1 MANRKEYEML
11 FQLNA
16 QLGSSYGS
24 TFSKAQ
30 QHIASMQK
38 EIQSLSKTQGD
49 IAAFQKQQQAIENT
63 QKKMAMLQQQ
73 YDNIQKEIKETEGYS
88 SSLENKLLSK
98 QQQIDK
104 TAASLEQYTQRLNE
118 MDEAL
123 KAAGVDTSN
132 LTGESAKLNAQIGAL
147 KDQQEQAAD
156 EANTFGAKSAAA
168 FGTVQQAIAAAGI
181 VTALKEIADAY
192 MECVDIAGDF
202 EEGMSNVEALSG
214 ATADEMALLAEKA
227 KELGA
232 TTKYTA
238 QESAD
243 AMGYMAMAGWNA
255 QEMLAGM
262 DGVINL
268 AAASGED
275 LAMVSD
281 IVTDNLTAFGLTAAD
296 TAHFADVLAAAAT
309 SSNTNV
315 SIMGETFKQ
324 SASIAG
330 ALGYSIEDVAVAVGL
345 MANSGVKGSIAG
357 TALKNTFNGL
367 LEGVTLTA
375 SAFGE
380 YDYTAIKADGTMKT
394 FSETIDELRDCFE
407 QMTEAERVNN
417 AMALAGQRGYN
428 GLLAILNATDEDY
441 ASLTDSINNCT
452 GAAKRMADI
461 KMDNLNGDLELMN
474 GAWEALQNTIGEQ
487 FIPEM
492 RTLYQLGED
501 IGDSLNEFVQE
512 HPALMKA
519 LAAFL
524 AIIML
529 VVTGLTGF
537 VAVTKILIPLMGL
550 LTASIP
556 GVNIIMGVAAGVA
569 AITAAVVGFVSAANE
584 GVPSVKELTD
594 AARGLGDA
602 LEDAD
607 KSYQTSATDIAAT
620 AAVADTYI
628 SRLEALETVTDRT
641 DEQQTEW
648 HNTLALLANA
658 IPELAEYIDLT
669 NDTIDG
675 GTAAL
680 RANTEAWKQNAEAQ
694 AYQEYLNSVMEQY
707 NGVMSEAAAN
717 SIKLTQAQ
725 VKLDKAEQTH
735 AELTKRV
742 SELMNEAKDKA
753 AAFYDEYGYGAD
765 ATNFLTEE
773 YYGLL
778 RTLNETDKEM
788 RTQQRTIKN
797 LNKAMEEDADALAE
811 AETAMNDA
819 REAVA
824 LLTGETEGSAAAAEA
839 AAAQQRAL
847 SSTVNDVMLQVN
859 DLADAYADVYAEAK
873 QSVEGQYKLWDDAEQ
888 VVATSAWSI
897 NHALESQVSYWQ
909 SYNDN
914 LSTLT
919 LRSSEIEGLSEM
931 ISSFADGSA
940 DSVNAVAGMATASD
954 DQLRKMVENWK
965 TLQEEQDKV
974 SGSIADLKT
983 DFTATMDELQAQ
995 LAADIDAMDLG
1006 DEAAESGKATIQ
1018 GFITGANGMLPQVQ
1032 SAYERIAQAAI
1043 DAIDAKLDIHSPS
1056 RVMMEKANMTWEGYI
1071 RETEAMRPK
1080 LEEAMMLTAGAGID
1094 AVSEE
1099 DMQIIALAPKLLSA
1113 ISAASRGADMD
1124 GAGFG
1129 TGSGGSSIS
1138 VTFEIQGNA
1147 TPETVSDL
1155 REFGEDFAARV
1166 LEVIEDADIDTS
1178 RRKYR

>member
-132 LTGESAKLNAQIGAL
+132 LTGESAKLDAQIGAL
-147 KDQQEQAAD
+147 KDQQERAAD
-156 EANTFGAKSAAA
+156 GANTFGAQSAAA
-168 FGTVQQAIAAAGI
+168 FGAIQEAIAAAGI
-181 VTALKEIADAY
+181 VAALKEITDAY
-192 MECVDIAGDF
+192 LECVEIAGDF

-214 ATADEMALLAEKA
+214 ATADEMALLSEKA

-232 TTKYTA
+232 ATKYTA

-380 YDYTAIKADGTMKT
+380 YDYTAIKADGTMKS
-394 FSETIDELRDCFE
+394 FSETIDELRVYFE

-492 RTLYQLGED
+492 RMLYQLGED

-512 HPALMKA
+512 HPAMMKA
-519 LAAFL
+519 LAAFV
-524 AIIML
+524 AIIA
-529 VVTGLTGF
+529 
-537 VAVTKILIPLMGL
+537 VATSGVLAFGAAAKLAAALKLGALFAAAGPLML
-550 LTASIP
+550 
-556 GVNIIMGVAAGVA
+556 GVAAFGA
-569 AITAAVVGFVSAANE
+569 LTAAVVGFVSAANE

-594 AARGLGDA
+594 AARELGDA

-607 KSYQTSATDIAAT
+607 KSYQASATDIAAT

-628 SRLEALETVTDRT
+628 SRLETLEAVTDRT

-788 RTQQRTIKN
+788 RTQQKTIKN

-824 LLTGETEGSAAAAEA
+824 LLTGETEESAAAAEVA
-839 AAAQQRAL
+839 AEQQRVL
-847 SSTVNDVMLQVN
+847 SASVNDVMSQVN

-873 QSVEGQYKLWDDAEQ
+873 QSVEGQYKLWDDAEK

-914 LSTLT
+914 LSALSA
-919 LRSSEIEGLSEM
+919 RASEIEGLGDM
-931 ISSFADGSA
+931 LASFADGSA
-940 DSVNAVAGMATASD
+940 ESVNAVAGMRSASD
-954 DQLRKMVENWK
+954 EQLRKMVENWQ
-965 TLQEEQDKV
+965 TLQEEQSKV
-974 SGSIADLKT
+974 ESQLADIKT
-983 DFTATMDELQAQ
+983 GFSVMMDELQAQ

-1080 LEEAMMLTAGAGID
+1080 LEEAMLLTAEAGID

-1155 REFGEDFAARV
+1155 HEYGEDFAARV

>member
-1 MANRKEYEML
+1 MANRKEFEMI

-16 QLGSSYGS
+16 ELGGSYGS

-132 LTGESAKLNAQIGAL
+132 LTGESAKLDAQIGAL

-168 FGTVQQAIAAAGI
+168 FGAVQQAIAAAGI
-181 VTALKEIADAY
+181 ATALKEIADAY

-262 DGVINL
+262 DGVISL

-330 ALGYSIEDVAVAVGL
+330 ALGYTIEDVAVAVGL

-417 AMALAGQRGYN
+417 AMALAGERGYN

-501 IGDSLNEFVQE
+501 IGDGLNEFVQE

-519 LAAFL
+519 LAAFV
-524 AIIML
+524 AI
-529 VVTGLTGF
+529 
-537 VAVTKILIPLMGL
+537 VAVATSGVLAFGAAVKLAAALKLGALFATAGPLML
-550 LTASIP
+550 
-556 GVNIIMGVAAGVA
+556 GVAAFGA
-569 AITAAVVGFVSAANE
+569 LTTAVVGFVSAANE
-584 GVPSVKELTD
+584 GIPSVKELTD
-594 AARGLGDA
+594 VARGLRDA

-607 KSYQTSATDIAAT
+607 KSYQASATDIAAT

-628 SRLEALETVTDRT
+628 SRLEDLEAVTDRT
-641 DEQQTEW
+641 EEQQTEW
-648 HNTLALLANA
+648 HDTLALLANA

-788 RTQQRTIKN
+788 RTQQKTIKN

-811 AETAMNDA
+811 AKTAMDDA

-824 LLTGETEGSAAAAEA
+824 LLTGEAEESAAAAEVA
-839 AAAQQRAL
+839 AEQQRVL
-847 SSTVNDVMLQVN
+847 SASVNDVMSQVN

-888 VVATSAWSI
+888 VVATSAGNI

-914 LSTLT
+914 LSALSA
-919 LRSSEIEGLSEM
+919 RASEIEGLGDM
-931 ISSFADGSA
+931 LASFADGSTE
-940 DSVNAVAGMATASD
+940 SVNAVAGMRSASD
-954 DQLRKMVENWK
+954 EDLRKMVENWQ
-965 TLQEEQDKV
+965 TLQKEQSKV
-974 SGSIADLKT
+974 EGQLADIKT
-983 DFTATMDELQAQ
+983 GFSAMMDELQAQ
-995 LAADIDAMDLG
+995 LEADIDAMDLG
-1006 DEAAESGKATIQ
+1006 EEAGESGKATIE
-1018 GFITGANGMLPQVQ
+1018 GFIAGANGMLPQVQ
-1032 SAYERIAQAAI
+1032 SAYERIAQAAM
-1043 DAIDAKLDIHSPS
+1043 DAIDTKLDINSPS

-1155 REFGEDFAARV
+1155 REYGEDFAARV

>member
-132 LTGESAKLNAQIGAL
+132 LTGESAKLDAQIGAL

-156 EANTFGAKSAAA
+156 EASTFGAKSAAA
-168 FGTVQQAIAAAGI
+168 FGAVQQTIAAAGI

-227 KELGA
+227 EELGA
-232 TTKYTA
+232 ATKYTA
-238 QESAD
+238 QEAAD
-243 AMGYMAMAGWNA
+243 AMGYMAMAGWDA

-330 ALGYSIEDVAVAVGL
+330 ALGYTIEDVAVAVGL

-367 LEGVTLTA
+367 LEGLTLTA

-380 YDYTAIKADGTMKT
+380 YDYTAIKADGTMKS

-519 LAAFL
+519 LAAFV
-524 AIIML
+524 AI
-529 VVTGLTGF
+529 
-537 VAVTKILIPLMGL
+537 VAVATSGVLAFGAAVKLAAALKLGALFAAAGPLML
-550 LTASIP
+550 
-556 GVNIIMGVAAGVA
+556 GVAAFGA
-569 AITAAVVGFVSAANE
+569 LTAAVVGFVSAANE

-824 LLTGETEGSAAAAEA
+824 LLTGETEASAAAAEVTA
-839 AAAQQRAL
+839 EQQRVL
-847 SSTVNDVMLQVN
+847 SASVNDVMSQVN

-888 VVATSAWSI
+888 VVATSAGSI

-1155 REFGEDFAARV
+1155 RKYGEDFAARV

>member
-132 LTGESAKLNAQIGAL
+132 LTGESAKLDAQIGAL
-147 KDQQEQAAD
+147 KDQQERAAD
-156 EANTFGAKSAAA
+156 GANTFGAQSAAA
-168 FGTVQQAIAAAGI
+168 FGAVQQAIAAAGI
-181 VTALKEIADAY
+181 VTALKEITDAY
-192 MECVDIAGDF
+192 MECVEIAGDF

-214 ATADEMALLAEKA
+214 ATADEMALLSEKA
-227 KELGA
+227 KEMGA

-519 LAAFL
+519 LAAFV
-524 AIIML
+524 AIIA
-529 VVTGLTGF
+529 
-537 VAVTKILIPLMGL
+537 VATSGVLAFGAAVKLAAALKLGALFAAAGPLML
-550 LTASIP
+550 
-556 GVNIIMGVAAGVA
+556 GVAAFGA
-569 AITAAVVGFVSAANE
+569 LTAAVVGFVSAANE

-797 LNKAMEEDADALAE
+797 LNKAVEEDADALAE

-847 SSTVNDVMLQVN
+847 SSSVNDVMSQVN
-859 DLADAYADVYAEAK
+859 DLADAYADVYAAAK

-1032 SAYERIAQAAI
+1032 SAYESIAQAAI

-1155 REFGEDFAARV
+1155 REYGEDFAARV

>member
-16 QLGSSYGS
+16 QLGSSYGN

-118 MDEAL
+118 IDEAL

-132 LTGESAKLNAQIGAL
+132 LTGESAKLDAQIGAL

-156 EANTFGAKSAAA
+156 GANTFGAQSAAA
-168 FGTVQQAIAAAGI
+168 FGAVQEAIAAAGI
-181 VTALKEIADAY
+181 VAALKEITDAY
-192 MECVDIAGDF
+192 LECVEIAGDF

-214 ATADEMALLAEKA
+214 ATADEMALLSEKA

-232 TTKYTA
+232 ATKYTA

-380 YDYTAIKADGTMKT
+380 YDYTAIKADGTMKS
-394 FSETIDELRDCFE
+394 FSETIDELRVYFE

-492 RTLYQLGED
+492 RMLYQLGED

-512 HPALMKA
+512 HPAMMKA
-519 LAAFL
+519 LAAFV
-524 AIIML
+524 AIIA
-529 VVTGLTGF
+529 
-537 VAVTKILIPLMGL
+537 VATSGVLAFGAAVKLAAALKLGALFAAAGPLML
-550 LTASIP
+550 
-556 GVNIIMGVAAGVA
+556 GVAAFGA
-569 AITAAVVGFVSAANE
+569 LTAAVVGFVSAANE

-607 KSYQTSATDIAAT
+607 KSYQASATDIAAT

-628 SRLEALETVTDRT
+628 SRLEDLEAVTDRT
-641 DEQQTEW
+641 EEQQAEW

-788 RTQQRTIKN
+788 RTQQKTIKN

-811 AETAMNDA
+811 AKTAMDDA

-824 LLTGETEGSAAAAEA
+824 LLTGETEESAAAAEVA
-839 AAAQQRAL
+839 AEQQRVL
-847 SSTVNDVMLQVN
+847 SASVNDVMLQVN

-873 QSVEGQYKLWDDAEQ
+873 QSVEGQYKLWDDAEK

-914 LSTLT
+914 LSALSA
-919 LRSSEIEGLSEM
+919 RASEIEGLGDM
-931 ISSFADGSA
+931 LASFADGSA
-940 DSVNAVAGMATASD
+940 ESVNAVAGMRSASD
-954 DQLRKMVENWK
+954 EQLRKMVENWQ
-965 TLQEEQDKV
+965 TLQEEQSKV
-974 SGSIADLKT
+974 EGQLADIKT
-983 DFTATMDELQAQ
+983 GFSVMMDELQAQ
-995 LAADIDAMDLG
+995 LEADIDAMDLG
-1006 DEAAESGKATIQ
+1006 EEAGESGKATIQ

-1032 SAYERIAQAAI
+1032 SAYERIAQAAM
-1043 DAIDAKLDIHSPS
+1043 DAIDTKLDMHSPS
-1056 RVMMEKANMTWEGYI
+1056 RVMMEKASMTWEGYI

-1080 LEEAMMLTAGAGID
+1080 LEEAMMLTAEAGID

-1129 TGSGGSSIS
+1129 TGSGGGGIS

-1155 REFGEDFAARV
+1155 REYGEDFAARV

>member
-88 SSLENKLLSK
+88 ASLENKLLSK

-132 LTGESAKLNAQIGAL
+132 LTGESAKLDAQIGAL

-330 ALGYSIEDVAVAVGL
+330 ALGYTIEDVAVAVGL

-380 YDYTAIKADGTMKT
+380 YDYTAIKADGTMKS

-519 LAAFL
+519 LAAFV
-524 AIIML
+524 AI
-529 VVTGLTGF
+529 
-537 VAVTKILIPLMGL
+537 VAVATSGVLAFGAAVKLAAALKLGALFAAAGPLML
-550 LTASIP
+550 
-556 GVNIIMGVAAGVA
+556 GVAAFGA
-569 AITAAVVGFVSAANE
+569 LTAAVVGFVSAANE

-797 LNKAMEEDADALAE
+797 LNKAMISIEKVENKYDKKELRDLIE
-811 AETAMNDA
+811 AHV
-819 REAVA
+819 EA
-824 LLTGETEGSAAAAEA
+824 TGSKLGAK
-839 AAAQQRAL
+839 
-847 SSTVNDVMLQVN
+847 V
-859 DLADAYADVYAEAK
+859 LADFDYYLPHFKKLIPNE
-873 QSVEGQYKLWDDAEQ
+873 YKKMITL
-888 VVATSAWSI
+888 SA
-897 NHALESQVSYWQ
+897 
-909 SYNDN
+909 
-914 LSTLT
+914 
-919 LRSSEIEGLSEM
+919 
-931 ISSFADGSA
+931 
-940 DSVNAVAGMATASD
+940 
-954 DQLRKMVENWK
+954 
-965 TLQEEQDKV
+965 
-974 SGSIADLKT
+974 
-983 DFTATMDELQAQ
+983 
-995 LAADIDAMDLG
+995 
-1006 DEAAESGKATIQ
+1006 
-1018 GFITGANGMLPQVQ
+1018 
-1032 SAYERIAQAAI
+1032 
-1043 DAIDAKLDIHSPS
+1043 
-1056 RVMMEKANMTWEGYI
+1056 
-1071 RETEAMRPK
+1071 K
-1080 LEEAMMLTAGAGID
+1080 LEEKGLNSQQAQMEAFYESIGA
-1094 AVSEE
+1094 
-1099 DMQIIALAPKLLSA
+1099 KH
-1113 ISAASRGADMD
+1113 
-1124 GAGFG
+1124 
-1129 TGSGGSSIS
+1129 
-1138 VTFEIQGNA
+1138 
-1147 TPETVSDL
+1147 
-1155 REFGEDFAARV
+1155 
-1166 LEVIEDADIDTS
+1166 
-1178 RRKYR
+1178 

>member
-88 SSLENKLLSK
+88 ASLENKLLSK

-132 LTGESAKLNAQIGAL
+132 LTGESAKLDAQIGAL
-147 KDQQEQAAD
+147 KDQQERAAD
-156 EANTFGAKSAAA
+156 GANTFGAQSAAA
-168 FGTVQQAIAAAGI
+168 FGAVQQAIAAAGI
-181 VTALKEIADAY
+181 VTALKEITDAY
-192 MECVDIAGDF
+192 MECVEIAGDF

-232 TTKYTA
+232 ATKYTA

-519 LAAFL
+519 LAAFV
-524 AIIML
+524 AIIA
-529 VVTGLTGF
+529 
-537 VAVTKILIPLMGL
+537 VATSGVLAFGAAVKLAAALKLGALFAAAGPLML
-550 LTASIP
+550 
-556 GVNIIMGVAAGVA
+556 GVAAFGA
-569 AITAAVVGFVSAANE
+569 LTAAVVGFVSAANE

-797 LNKAMEEDADALAE
+797 LNKAVEEDADALAE

-847 SSTVNDVMLQVN
+847 SSSVNDVMSQVN
-859 DLADAYADVYAEAK
+859 DLADAYADVYAAAK

-1032 SAYERIAQAAI
+1032 SAYESIAQAAI

-1155 REFGEDFAARV
+1155 REYGEDFAARV

>member
-132 LTGESAKLNAQIGAL
+132 LTGESAKLDAQIGAL

-156 EANTFGAKSAAA
+156 GANTFGAQSAAA
-168 FGTVQQAIAAAGI
+168 FGAVQQAIAAAGI
-181 VTALKEIADAY
+181 VTALKEITDAY
-192 MECVDIAGDF
+192 MECVEIAGDF

-214 ATADEMALLAEKA
+214 ATADEMALLSEKA

-232 TTKYTA
+232 ATKYTA

-380 YDYTAIKADGTMKT
+380 YDYTAIKADGTMKS
-394 FSETIDELRDCFE
+394 FSETIDELRVYFE

-492 RTLYQLGED
+492 RMLYQLGED

-512 HPALMKA
+512 HPAMMKA
-519 LAAFL
+519 LAAFV
-524 AIIML
+524 AIIA
-529 VVTGLTGF
+529 
-537 VAVTKILIPLMGL
+537 VATSGVLAFGAAVKLAAALKLGALFAAAGPLML
-550 LTASIP
+550 
-556 GVNIIMGVAAGVA
+556 GVAAFGA
-569 AITAAVVGFVSAANE
+569 LTAAVVGFVSAANE

-594 AARGLGDA
+594 AARELGDA

-607 KSYQTSATDIAAT
+607 KSYQASATDIAAT

-628 SRLEALETVTDRT
+628 SRLETLEAVTDRT

-788 RTQQRTIKN
+788 RTQQKTIKN

-824 LLTGETEGSAAAAEA
+824 LLTGETEESAAAAEVA
-839 AAAQQRAL
+839 AEQQRVL
-847 SSTVNDVMLQVN
+847 SASVNDVMSQVN

-873 QSVEGQYKLWDDAEQ
+873 QSVEGQYKLWDDAEK

-914 LSTLT
+914 LSALSA
-919 LRSSEIEGLSEM
+919 RASEIEGLGDM
-931 ISSFADGSA
+931 LASFADGSA
-940 DSVNAVAGMATASD
+940 ESVNAVAGMRSASD
-954 DQLRKMVENWK
+954 EQLRKMVENWQ
-965 TLQEEQDKV
+965 TLQEEQSKV
-974 SGSIADLKT
+974 ESQLADIKT
-983 DFTATMDELQAQ
+983 GFSVMMDELQAQ

-1018 GFITGANGMLPQVQ
+1018 GFIIGANGMLPQVQ
-1032 SAYERIAQAAI
+1032 SAYESIAQAAI

-1094 AVSEE
+1094 AISEE
-1099 DMQIIALAPKLLSA
+1099 DMQFIALAPQLLSA

-1129 TGSGGSSIS
+1129 TGRGGSSIS

-1155 REFGEDFAARV
+1155 REYGEDFAARV

>member
-132 LTGESAKLNAQIGAL
+132 LTGESAKLDAQIGAL
-147 KDQQEQAAD
+147 KDQQERAAD
-156 EANTFGAKSAAA
+156 GANTFGAQSAAA
-168 FGTVQQAIAAAGI
+168 FGAVQQAIAAAGI
-181 VTALKEIADAY
+181 VTALKEITDAY
-192 MECVDIAGDF
+192 MECVEIAGDF

-232 TTKYTA
+232 ATKYTA

-380 YDYTAIKADGTMKT
+380 YDYTAIKADGTMKS
-394 FSETIDELRDCFE
+394 FSETIDELRVCFE

-519 LAAFL
+519 LA
-524 AIIML
+524 
-529 VVTGLTGF
+529 TF
-537 VAVTKILIPLMGL
+537 VAIVAVATSGVLAFGAAVKLAAALKLGTLFAAAGPLML
-550 LTASIP
+550 
-556 GVNIIMGVAAGVA
+556 GVAAFGA
-569 AITAAVVGFVSAANE
+569 LTAAVVGFVSAANE

-778 RTLNETDKEM
+778 RTLNATDKEM

-824 LLTGETEGSAAAAEA
+824 LLTGETEGSAAAAEVA
-839 AAAQQRAL
+839 AEQQRVL
-847 SSTVNDVMLQVN
+847 SASVNDVMSQVN

-888 VVATSAWSI
+888 VVATSAGSI

-1032 SAYERIAQAAI
+1032 SAYESIAQAAI

-1080 LEEAMMLTAGAGID
+1080 LEEAMMRTAGAGID

-1129 TGSGGSSIS
+1129 TGGSGSSIS

-1155 REFGEDFAARV
+1155 REYGEDFAARV

>member
-132 LTGESAKLNAQIGAL
+132 LTGESAKLDAQIGAL

-156 EANTFGAKSAAA
+156 GANTFGAQSAAA
-168 FGTVQQAIAAAGI
+168 FGAVQQAIAAAGI
-181 VTALKEIADAY
+181 VTALKEITDAY
-192 MECVDIAGDF
+192 MECVEIAGDF

-214 ATADEMALLAEKA
+214 ATADEMALLSEKA

-232 TTKYTA
+232 ATKYTA

-380 YDYTAIKADGTMKT
+380 YDYTAIKADGTMKS
-394 FSETIDELRDCFE
+394 FSETIDELRVYFE

-492 RTLYQLGED
+492 RMLYQLGED

-512 HPALMKA
+512 HPAMMKA
-519 LAAFL
+519 LAAFV
-524 AIIML
+524 AIIA
-529 VVTGLTGF
+529 
-537 VAVTKILIPLMGL
+537 VATSGVLAFGAAAKLAAALKLGALFAAAGPLML
-550 LTASIP
+550 
-556 GVNIIMGVAAGVA
+556 GVAAFGA
-569 AITAAVVGFVSAANE
+569 LTAAVVGFVSAANE

-594 AARGLGDA
+594 AARELGDA

-607 KSYQTSATDIAAT
+607 KSYQASATDIAAT

-628 SRLEALETVTDRT
+628 SRLETLEAVTDRT

-788 RTQQRTIKN
+788 RTQQKTIKN

-824 LLTGETEGSAAAAEA
+824 LLTGETEESAAAAEVA
-839 AAAQQRAL
+839 AEQQRVL
-847 SSTVNDVMLQVN
+847 SASVNDVMSQVN

-873 QSVEGQYKLWDDAEQ
+873 QSVEGQYKLWDDAEK

-914 LSTLT
+914 LSALSA
-919 LRSSEIEGLSEM
+919 RASEIEGLGDM
-931 ISSFADGSA
+931 LASFADGSA
-940 DSVNAVAGMATASD
+940 ESVNAVAGMRSASD
-954 DQLRKMVENWK
+954 EQLRKMVENWQ
-965 TLQEEQDKV
+965 TLQEEQSKV
-974 SGSIADLKT
+974 ESQLADIKT
-983 DFTATMDELQAQ
+983 GFSVMMDELQAQ

-1006 DEAAESGKATIQ
+1006 EEAGESGKATIQ
-1018 GFITGANGMLPQVQ
+1018 GFIAGANGMLPQVQ

-1080 LEEAMMLTAGAGID
+1080 LEEAMLLTAEAGID

-1129 TGSGGSSIS
+1129 AGSGGDSIS

-1155 REFGEDFAARV
+1155 REYGEDFAARV

>member
-49 IAAFQKQQQAIENT
+49 IAAFQKQQQAIENA

-132 LTGESAKLNAQIGAL
+132 LTGESAKLDAQIGAL
-147 KDQQEQAAD
+147 KDQQEQAAN

-168 FGTVQQAIAAAGI
+168 FGAVQQAIAAAGI
-181 VTALKEIADAY
+181 VTALKEITDAY
-192 MECVDIAGDF
+192 MECVEIAGDF

-262 DGVINL
+262 DGVISL

-330 ALGYSIEDVAVAVGL
+330 ALGYTIEDVAVAVGL

-380 YDYTAIKADGTMKT
+380 YDYTAIKADGTMKS

-492 RTLYQLGED
+492 RTLYHLGED

-519 LAAFL
+519 LAAFV
-524 AIIML
+524 AIIA
-529 VVTGLTGF
+529 
-537 VAVTKILIPLMGL
+537 VATSGVLAFGAAVKLAAALKLGALFAAAGPLML
-550 LTASIP
+550 
-556 GVNIIMGVAAGVA
+556 GVAAFGA
-569 AITAAVVGFVSAANE
+569 LTAAVVGFVSAANE

-594 AARGLGDA
+594 AARGLGEA

-607 KSYQTSATDIAAT
+607 KSYQASATDIAAT

-753 AAFYDEYGYGAD
+753 AAFYDEYGYGTD

-778 RTLNETDKEM
+778 RTLNATDKEM

-824 LLTGETEGSAAAAEA
+824 LLTGETEGSAAAAEVA
-839 AAAQQRAL
+839 AEQQRVL
-847 SSTVNDVMLQVN
+847 SASVNDVMSQVN

-1043 DAIDAKLDIHSPS
+1043 DAIDAKLGIHSPS

-1155 REFGEDFAARV
+1155 REYGEDFAARV

>member
-1 MANRKEYEML
+1 MANRKEFEMI

-16 QLGSSYGS
+16 ELGGSYGS

-30 QHIASMQK
+30 QHIAAMEK

-73 YDNIQKEIKETEGYS
+73 YGNIQKEIKETEGYS

-98 QQQIDK
+98 QQQIDN
-104 TAASLEQYTQRLNE
+104 TATSLDEYKQRLNE

-123 KAAGVDTSN
+123 RAAGVDTSN
-132 LTGESAKLNAQIGAL
+132 LTGESAKLDEQIGAL
-147 KDQQEQAAD
+147 KDQQVQAAD

-168 FGTVQQAIAAAGI
+168 FGAVQQAIAAAGI
-181 VTALKEIADAY
+181 VTALKEITDAY
-192 MECVDIAGDF
+192 LECVEIAGDF

-214 ATADEMALLAEKA
+214 ATADEMALLSEKA

-232 TTKYTA
+232 ATKYTA

-380 YDYTAIKADGTMKT
+380 YDYTAIKADGTMKS

-452 GAAKRMADI
+452 GAAKRMVDI

-519 LAAFL
+519 LAAFV
-524 AIIML
+524 AIIA
-529 VVTGLTGF
+529 
-537 VAVTKILIPLMGL
+537 VATSGVLAFGAAVKLAAALKLGALFAAAGPLML
-550 LTASIP
+550 
-556 GVNIIMGVAAGVA
+556 GVAAFGA
-569 AITAAVVGFVSAANE
+569 LTAAVVGFVSAANE

-607 KSYQTSATDIAAT
+607 KSYQTPATDIAAT

-824 LLTGETEGSAAAAEA
+824 LLTGETEGSAAAAEVA
-839 AAAQQRAL
+839 AEQQRVL
-847 SSTVNDVMLQVN
+847 SASVNDVMSQVN

-888 VVATSAWSI
+888 VVATSAGSI

-1032 SAYERIAQAAI
+1032 SAYERIAQAAM
-1043 DAIDAKLDIHSPS
+1043 DAIDTKLDINSPS

-1155 REFGEDFAARV
+1155 REYGEDFAARV

>member
-132 LTGESAKLNAQIGAL
+132 LTGESAKLDAQIGAL
-147 KDQQEQAAD
+147 KDQQERAAD
-156 EANTFGAKSAAA
+156 GANTFGAQSAAA
-168 FGTVQQAIAAAGI
+168 FGAVQQAIAAAGI
-181 VTALKEIADAY
+181 VTALKEITDAY
-192 MECVDIAGDF
+192 MECVEIAGDF

-214 ATADEMALLAEKA
+214 ATADEMALLSEKA
-227 KELGA
+227 KEMGA

-519 LAAFL
+519 LAAFV
-524 AIIML
+524 AIIA
-529 VVTGLTGF
+529 
-537 VAVTKILIPLMGL
+537 VATSGVLAFGAAVKLAAALKLGALFAAAGPLML
-550 LTASIP
+550 
-556 GVNIIMGVAAGVA
+556 GVAAFGA
-569 AITAAVVGFVSAANE
+569 LTAAVVGFVSAANE

-847 SSTVNDVMLQVN
+847 SSTVNDVMSQVN
-859 DLADAYADVYAEAK
+859 DLADAYADVYAAAK

-1032 SAYERIAQAAI
+1032 SAYESIAQAAI

-1155 REFGEDFAARV
+1155 REYGEDFAARV

>member
-132 LTGESAKLNAQIGAL
+132 LTGESAKLDAQIGAL

-156 EANTFGAKSAAA
+156 GANTFGAQSAAA
-168 FGTVQQAIAAAGI
+168 FGAVQQAIAAAGI
-181 VTALKEIADAY
+181 VTALKEITDAY
-192 MECVDIAGDF
+192 MECVEIAGDF

-214 ATADEMALLAEKA
+214 ATADEMALLSEKA

-232 TTKYTA
+232 ATKYTA

-380 YDYTAIKADGTMKT
+380 YDYTAIKADGTMKS

-492 RTLYQLGED
+492 RMLYQLGED

-512 HPALMKA
+512 HPAMMKA
-519 LAAFL
+519 LAAFV
-524 AIIML
+524 AIIA
-529 VVTGLTGF
+529 
-537 VAVTKILIPLMGL
+537 VATSGVLAFGAAVKLAAALKLGALFAAAGPLMLGV
-550 LTASIP
+550 TAF
-556 GVNIIMGVAAGVA
+556 GAL
-569 AITAAVVGFVSAANE
+569 TAAVVGFVSAANE

-594 AARGLGDA
+594 AARELGDA

-607 KSYQTSATDIAAT
+607 KSYQASATDIAAT

-628 SRLEALETVTDRT
+628 SRLETLEAVTDRT

-824 LLTGETEGSAAAAEA
+824 LLTGETEGSAAAAEVA
-839 AAAQQRAL
+839 AEQQRVL
-847 SSTVNDVMLQVN
+847 SASVNDVMSQVN
-859 DLADAYADVYAEAK
+859 DLADTYADVYAEAK
-873 QSVEGQYKLWDDAEQ
+873 QSVEGQYKLWDDAEK

-914 LSTLT
+914 LSVLSA
-919 LRSSEIEGLSEM
+919 RASEIEGLGDM
-931 ISSFADGSA
+931 LASFADGSA
-940 DSVNAVAGMATASD
+940 ESVNAVAGMRSASD
-954 DQLRKMVENWK
+954 EDLRKMVENWQ
-965 TLQEEQDKV
+965 TLQEEQSKIE
-974 SGSIADLKT
+974 GQLADIKT
-983 DFTATMDELQAQ
+983 GFSAMMDELQAQ
-995 LAADIDAMDLG
+995 LEADIDAMDLG
-1006 DEAAESGKATIQ
+1006 EEAGESGKATIQ
-1018 GFITGANGMLPQVQ
+1018 GFIAGANGMLPQVQ

-1080 LEEAMMLTAGAGID
+1080 LEEAMLLTAEAGID

-1129 TGSGGSSIS
+1129 AGSGGNSIS

-1155 REFGEDFAARV
+1155 REYGEDFAARV

>member
-1 MANRKEYEML
+1 MANRKECEMI
-11 FQLNA
+11 FRLNA
-16 QLGSSYGS
+16 ELGGSYGS

-132 LTGESAKLNAQIGAL
+132 LTGESAKLDAQIGAL

-168 FGTVQQAIAAAGI
+168 FGAVQQAIAAAGI

-192 MECVDIAGDF
+192 MECVEIAGDF

-262 DGVINL
+262 DGVISL

-330 ALGYSIEDVAVAVGL
+330 ALGYTIEDVAVAVGL

-380 YDYTAIKADGTMKT
+380 YDYTAIKADGTMKS

-417 AMALAGQRGYN
+417 ATALAGERGYN

-501 IGDSLNEFVQE
+501 IGDGLNEFVQE

-519 LAAFL
+519 LAAFV
-524 AIIML
+524 AI
-529 VVTGLTGF
+529 
-537 VAVTKILIPLMGL
+537 VAVATSGVLAFGAAVKLAAALKLGALFATAGPLML
-550 LTASIP
+550 
-556 GVNIIMGVAAGVA
+556 GVAAFGA
-569 AITAAVVGFVSAANE
+569 LTTAVFGFVSAANE

-778 RTLNETDKEM
+778 RTLNATDKEM

-811 AETAMNDA
+811 AKTAMDDA

-824 LLTGETEGSAAAAEA
+824 LLTGETEESAAAAEVA
-839 AAAQQRAL
+839 AEQQRVL
-847 SSTVNDVMLQVN
+847 SASVNDVMSQVN

-888 VVATSAWSI
+888 VVATSAGNI

-914 LSTLT
+914 LSALSA
-919 LRSSEIEGLSEM
+919 RASEIEGLGDM
-931 ISSFADGSA
+931 LASFADGSTE
-940 DSVNAVAGMATASD
+940 SVNAVAGMRSASD
-954 DQLRKMVENWK
+954 EDLRKMVENWQ
-965 TLQEEQDKV
+965 TLQKEQSKV
-974 SGSIADLKT
+974 EGQLADIKT
-983 DFTATMDELQAQ
+983 GFSAMMDELQAQ
-995 LAADIDAMDLG
+995 LEADIDAMDLG
-1006 DEAAESGKATIQ
+1006 EEAGESGKATIE
-1018 GFITGANGMLPQVQ
+1018 GFIAGANGMLPQVQ
-1032 SAYERIAQAAI
+1032 SAYERIAQAAM
-1043 DAIDAKLDIHSPS
+1043 DAIDTKLDINSPS

-1155 REFGEDFAARV
+1155 REYGEDFAARV

>member
-132 LTGESAKLNAQIGAL
+132 LTGESAKLDAQIGAL
-147 KDQQEQAAD
+147 KDQQERAAD
-156 EANTFGAKSAAA
+156 GANTFGAQSAAA
-168 FGTVQQAIAAAGI
+168 FGAVQQAIAAAGI
-181 VTALKEIADAY
+181 VTALKEITDAY
-192 MECVDIAGDF
+192 MECVEIAGDF

-232 TTKYTA
+232 ATKYTA

-380 YDYTAIKADGTMKT
+380 YDYTAIKADGTMKS
-394 FSETIDELRDCFE
+394 FSETIDELRVCFE

-512 HPALMKA
+512 HPAMMKA
-519 LAAFL
+519 LAAFV
-524 AIIML
+524 AIIA
-529 VVTGLTGF
+529 
-537 VAVTKILIPLMGL
+537 VATSGVLAFGAAVKLAAALKLGALFAAAGPLML
-550 LTASIP
+550 
-556 GVNIIMGVAAGVA
+556 GVAAFGA
-569 AITAAVVGFVSAANE
+569 LTAAVVGFVSAANE

-594 AARGLGDA
+594 AARELGDA

-607 KSYQTSATDIAAT
+607 KSYQASATDIAAT

-628 SRLEALETVTDRT
+628 SRLETLEAVTDRT

-725 VKLDKAEQTH
+725 VKLDKAEQAH

-824 LLTGETEGSAAAAEA
+824 LLTGETEGSAAAAEVA
-839 AAAQQRAL
+839 AEQQRVL
-847 SSTVNDVMLQVN
+847 SASVNDVMSQVN

-888 VVATSAWSI
+888 VVATSAGSI

-965 TLQEEQDKV
+965 TLQDEQDKV

-1032 SAYERIAQAAI
+1032 SAYESIAQAAI

-1155 REFGEDFAARV
+1155 REYGEDFAARV

>member
-1 MANRKEYEML
+1 MANRKEFEMI

-16 QLGSSYGS
+16 ELGGSYGS

-73 YDNIQKEIKETEGYS
+73 YDNIQKEIQETEGYS

-104 TAASLEQYTQRLNE
+104 TAASLEQYTRRLNE
-118 MDEAL
+118 MDETL

-132 LTGESAKLNAQIGAL
+132 LTGESAKLDAQIGAL

-168 FGTVQQAIAAAGI
+168 FGAVQQAIAAAGI

-330 ALGYSIEDVAVAVGL
+330 ALGYTIEDVAVAVGL

-417 AMALAGQRGYN
+417 AMALAGERGYN

-501 IGDSLNEFVQE
+501 IGDGLNEFVQE

-519 LAAFL
+519 LAAFV
-524 AIIML
+524 AI
-529 VVTGLTGF
+529 
-537 VAVTKILIPLMGL
+537 VAVATSGVLAFGAAVKLAAALKLGALFAAAGPLML
-550 LTASIP
+550 
-556 GVNIIMGVAAGVA
+556 GVAAFGA
-569 AITAAVVGFVSAANE
+569 LTAAVVGFVSAANE

-628 SRLEALETVTDRT
+628 SRLEDLEAVTDRT
-641 DEQQTEW
+641 EEQQTEW
-648 HNTLALLANA
+648 HDTLALLANA

-669 NDTIDG
+669 NNTIDG

-811 AETAMNDA
+811 AKTAMDDA

-824 LLTGETEGSAAAAEA
+824 LLTGETEESAAAAEVA
-839 AAAQQRAL
+839 AEQQRVL
-847 SSTVNDVMLQVN
+847 SASVNDVMSQVN

-888 VVATSAWSI
+888 VVATSAGSI

-914 LSTLT
+914 LSALSA
-919 LRSSEIEGLSEM
+919 RASEIEGLGDM
-931 ISSFADGSA
+931 LASFADGSA
-940 DSVNAVAGMATASD
+940 ESVNAVAGMRSASD
-954 DQLRKMVENWK
+954 EDLRKMVENWQ
-965 TLQEEQDKV
+965 TLQEEQSKV
-974 SGSIADLKT
+974 EGQLADIKT
-983 DFTATMDELQAQ
+983 GFSAMMDELQAQ
-995 LAADIDAMDLG
+995 LEADIDAMDLG
-1006 DEAAESGKATIQ
+1006 EEAGESGKATIE
-1018 GFITGANGMLPQVQ
+1018 GFIAGANGMLPQVQ
-1032 SAYERIAQAAI
+1032 SAYERIAQAAM
-1043 DAIDAKLDIHSPS
+1043 DAIDTKLDINSPS

-1155 REFGEDFAARV
+1155 REYGEDFAARV

>member
-104 TAASLEQYTQRLNE
+104 AAASLEQYTQRLND

-132 LTGESAKLNAQIGAL
+132 LTGESAKLDAQIGAL

-168 FGTVQQAIAAAGI
+168 FGAVQQAIAAAGI

-202 EEGMSNVEALSG
+202 EAGMSNVEALSG

-330 ALGYSIEDVAVAVGL
+330 ALGYTIEDVAVAVGL

-380 YDYTAIKADGTMKT
+380 YDYTAIKADGTMKS

-501 IGDSLNEFVQE
+501 IGDGLNEFVQE

-519 LAAFL
+519 LAAFV
-524 AIIML
+524 AI
-529 VVTGLTGF
+529 
-537 VAVTKILIPLMGL
+537 VAVATSGVLAFGAAVKLAAALKLGALFAAAGPLML
-550 LTASIP
+550 
-556 GVNIIMGVAAGVA
+556 GVAAFGA
-569 AITAAVVGFVSAANE
+569 LTAAVVGFVSAANE

-628 SRLEALETVTDRT
+628 SRLEDLEAVTDRT

-778 RTLNETDKEM
+778 RTLNATDKEM

-824 LLTGETEGSAAAAEA
+824 LLTDETEGGAAAAEVA
-839 AAAQQRAL
+839 AEQQRVL
-847 SSTVNDVMLQVN
+847 SASVNDVMSQVN

-888 VVATSAWSI
+888 VVATSAGSI

-914 LSTLT
+914 LSALSA
-919 LRSSEIEGLSEM
+919 RASEIEGLGDM
-931 ISSFADGSA
+931 LASFADGSA
-940 DSVNAVAGMATASD
+940 ESVNAVAGMRSD
-954 DQLRKMVENWK
+954 SDEDLRKMVENWQ
-965 TLQEEQDKV
+965 TLQEEQSKV
-974 SGSIADLKT
+974 EGQLADIKT
-983 DFTATMDELQAQ
+983 GFSAMMDELQAQ
-995 LAADIDAMDLG
+995 LEADIDAMDLG
-1006 DEAAESGKATIQ
+1006 EEAGESGKATIE
-1018 GFITGANGMLPQVQ
+1018 GFIAGANGMLPQVQ
-1032 SAYERIAQAAI
+1032 SAYERIAQAAM

-1155 REFGEDFAARV
+1155 REYGEDFAARV

>member
-1 MANRKEYEML
+1 MANRKEFEMI

-16 QLGSSYGS
+16 ELGGSYGS

-132 LTGESAKLNAQIGAL
+132 LTDESAKLDAQIGAL

-168 FGTVQQAIAAAGI
+168 FGAVQQAIAAAGI
-181 VTALKEIADAY
+181 VTALKEITDAY
-192 MECVDIAGDF
+192 MECVEIAGDF

-324 SASIAG
+324 STSIAG
-330 ALGYSIEDVAVAVGL
+330 ALGYTIEDVAVAVGL

-380 YDYTAIKADGTMKT
+380 YDYTAIKADGTMKS

-519 LAAFL
+519 LAAFV
-524 AIIML
+524 AI
-529 VVTGLTGF
+529 
-537 VAVTKILIPLMGL
+537 VAVATSGVLAFGAAVKLAAALKLGALFATAGPLML
-550 LTASIP
+550 
-556 GVNIIMGVAAGVA
+556 GVAAFGA
-569 AITAAVVGFVSAANE
+569 LTTAVVGFVSAANE
-584 GVPSVKELTD
+584 GIPSGKELTD
-594 AARGLGDA
+594 VARGLRDA

-607 KSYQTSATDIAAT
+607 KSYQASATDIAAT

-797 LNKAMEEDADALAE
+797 LNKAMEGDADALAE

-824 LLTGETEGSAAAAEA
+824 LLTGETEASAAAAEVA
-839 AAAQQRAL
+839 AEQQRVL
-847 SSTVNDVMLQVN
+847 SASVNDVMSQVN

-914 LSTLT
+914 LSALSA
-919 LRSSEIEGLSEM
+919 RASEIEGLGDM
-931 ISSFADGSA
+931 LASFADGSA
-940 DSVNAVAGMATASD
+940 ESVSAVAGMRSASD
-954 DQLRKMVENWK
+954 EDLRKMVENWQ
-965 TLQEEQDKV
+965 TLQEEQSKV
-974 SGSIADLKT
+974 EGQLADIKT
-983 DFTATMDELQAQ
+983 GFSAMMDELQAQ
-995 LAADIDAMDLG
+995 LEADIDAMDLG
-1006 DEAAESGKATIQ
+1006 EEAGESGKATIQ
-1018 GFITGANGMLPQVQ
+1018 GFIAGANGMLPQVQ

-1080 LEEAMMLTAGAGID
+1080 LEEAMLLTAEAGID

-1155 REFGEDFAARV
+1155 REYGEDFAARV

>member
-1 MANRKEYEML
+1 MANRKEFEMI

-16 QLGSSYGS
+16 ELGGSYGS

-88 SSLENKLLSK
+88 SSLENKLLAK

-132 LTGESAKLNAQIGAL
+132 LTGESAKLDAQIGAL

-214 ATADEMALLAEKA
+214 ATADEMVLLSEKA

-232 TTKYTA
+232 DTKYTA

-330 ALGYSIEDVAVAVGL
+330 ALGYTIEDVAVAVGL

-380 YDYTAIKADGTMKT
+380 YDYTAIKADGTMKS

-501 IGDSLNEFVQE
+501 IGDGLNEFVQE

-519 LAAFL
+519 LAAFV
-524 AIIML
+524 AI
-529 VVTGLTGF
+529 
-537 VAVTKILIPLMGL
+537 VAVATSGVLAFGAAVKLAAALKLGALFATAGPLML
-550 LTASIP
+550 
-556 GVNIIMGVAAGVA
+556 GVAAFGA
-569 AITAAVVGFVSAANE
+569 LTTAVVGFVSAANE
-584 GVPSVKELTD
+584 GIPSVKELTD
-594 AARGLGDA
+594 VARGLRDA

-628 SRLEALETVTDRT
+628 SRLETLETVTDRT

-717 SIKLTQAQ
+717 SIKRTQAQ

-824 LLTGETEGSAAAAEA
+824 LLTGETEASAAAAEVTA
-839 AAAQQRAL
+839 EQQRVL
-847 SSTVNDVMLQVN
+847 SASVNDVMSQVN

-1155 REFGEDFAARV
+1155 REYGEDFAARV

>member
-104 TAASLEQYTQRLNE
+104 AAASLEQYTQRLNE

-132 LTGESAKLNAQIGAL
+132 LTGESAKLDAQIGAL

-168 FGTVQQAIAAAGI
+168 FGAVQQAIAAAGI

-330 ALGYSIEDVAVAVGL
+330 ALGYTIEDVAVAVGL

-380 YDYTAIKADGTMKT
+380 YDYTAIKADGTMKS

-519 LAAFL
+519 LAAFV
-524 AIIML
+524 AI
-529 VVTGLTGF
+529 
-537 VAVTKILIPLMGL
+537 VAVATSGVLAFGAAVKLAAALKLGALFAAAGPLML
-550 LTASIP
+550 
-556 GVNIIMGVAAGVA
+556 GVAAFGA
-569 AITAAVVGFVSAANE
+569 LTAAVVGFVSAANE

-788 RTQQRTIKN
+788 RTQERTIKN

-819 REAVA
+819 REAVS

-859 DLADAYADVYAEAK
+859 DLADAYADVYAAAK
-873 QSVEGQYKLWDDAEQ
+873 QSVEGQYKLWDDAEK
-888 VVATSAWSI
+888 VVATSAGSI

-1056 RVMMEKANMTWEGYI
+1056 RVMMEKANMT
-1071 RETEAMRPK
+1071 
-1080 LEEAMMLTAGAGID
+1080 
-1094 AVSEE
+1094 
-1099 DMQIIALAPKLLSA
+1099 
-1113 ISAASRGADMD
+1113 
-1124 GAGFG
+1124 
-1129 TGSGGSSIS
+1129 
-1138 VTFEIQGNA
+1138 
-1147 TPETVSDL
+1147 
-1155 REFGEDFAARV
+1155 
-1166 LEVIEDADIDTS
+1166 
-1178 RRKYR
+1178 

>member
-63 QKKMAMLQQQ
+63 QKKMALLQQQ

-104 TAASLEQYTQRLNE
+104 TAASLEQYTQRLND

-132 LTGESAKLNAQIGAL
+132 LTGESAKLDAQIGAL
-147 KDQQEQAAD
+147 KDQQERAAD
-156 EANTFGAKSAAA
+156 GANTFGAQSAAA
-168 FGTVQQAIAAAGI
+168 FGAVQQAIAAAGI
-181 VTALKEIADAY
+181 VTALKEITDAY
-192 MECVDIAGDF
+192 MECVEIAGDF

-232 TTKYTA
+232 ATKYTA

-519 LAAFL
+519 LAAFV
-524 AIIML
+524 AIIA
-529 VVTGLTGF
+529 
-537 VAVTKILIPLMGL
+537 VATSGVLAFGAAVKLAAALKLGALFAAAGPLML
-550 LTASIP
+550 
-556 GVNIIMGVAAGVA
+556 GVAAFGA
-569 AITAAVVGFVSAANE
+569 LTAAVVGFVSAANE

-797 LNKAMEEDADALAE
+797 LNKAVEEDADALAE

-847 SSTVNDVMLQVN
+847 SSSVNDVMSQVN
-859 DLADAYADVYAEAK
+859 DLADAYADVYAAAK

-1032 SAYERIAQAAI
+1032 SAYESIAQAAI

-1155 REFGEDFAARV
+1155 REYGEDFAARV

>member
-1 MANRKEYEML
+1 MANRKEFEMV

-16 QLGSSYGS
+16 ELGGSYGS

-104 TAASLEQYTQRLNE
+104 AAASLEQYTQRLNE

-132 LTGESAKLNAQIGAL
+132 LTDESAKLDAQIGAL

-168 FGTVQQAIAAAGI
+168 FGAVQQAIAAAGI
-181 VTALKEIADAY
+181 VTALKEITDAY
-192 MECVDIAGDF
+192 MECVEIAGDF

-324 SASIAG
+324 STSIAG
-330 ALGYSIEDVAVAVGL
+330 ALGYTIEDVAVAVGL

-380 YDYTAIKADGTMKT
+380 YDYTAIKADGTMKS

-519 LAAFL
+519 LAAFV
-524 AIIML
+524 AI
-529 VVTGLTGF
+529 
-537 VAVTKILIPLMGL
+537 VAVATSGVLAFGAAVKLAAALKLGALFATAGPLML
-550 LTASIP
+550 
-556 GVNIIMGVAAGVA
+556 GVAAFGA
-569 AITAAVVGFVSAANE
+569 LTTAVVGFVSAANE
-584 GVPSVKELTD
+584 GIPSVKELTD
-594 AARGLGDA
+594 VARGLRDA

-607 KSYQTSATDIAAT
+607 KSYQASATDIAAT

-788 RTQQRTIKN
+788 RTQQKTIKN

-824 LLTGETEGSAAAAEA
+824 LLTGETEESAAAAEVA
-839 AAAQQRAL
+839 AEQQRVL
-847 SSTVNDVMLQVN
+847 SASVNDVMLQVN
-859 DLADAYADVYAEAK
+859 DLADAYADVYAAAK

-914 LSTLT
+914 LSALSA
-919 LRSSEIEGLSEM
+919 RASEIEGLGDM
-931 ISSFADGSA
+931 LASFADGSA
-940 DSVNAVAGMATASD
+940 ESVNAVAGMRSASD
-954 DQLRKMVENWK
+954 EQLRKMVENWQ
-965 TLQEEQDKV
+965 TLQEEQSKV
-974 SGSIADLKT
+974 EGQLADIKT
-983 DFTATMDELQAQ
+983 GFSVMMDELQAQ
-995 LAADIDAMDLG
+995 LEADIDAMDLG
-1006 DEAAESGKATIQ
+1006 EEAGESGKATIQ
-1018 GFITGANGMLPQVQ
+1018 GFIAGANGMLPQVQ

-1080 LEEAMMLTAGAGID
+1080 LEEAMLLTAEAGID

-1129 TGSGGSSIS
+1129 AGSGGNSIS

-1155 REFGEDFAARV
+1155 REYGEDFAARV

>member
-132 LTGESAKLNAQIGAL
+132 LTGESAKLDAQIGAL

-168 FGTVQQAIAAAGI
+168 FGAVQQAIAAAGI

-519 LAAFL
+519 LAAFV
-524 AIIML
+524 AI
-529 VVTGLTGF
+529 
-537 VAVTKILIPLMGL
+537 VAVATSGVLAFGAAVKLAAALKLGALFAAAGPLML
-550 LTASIP
+550 
-556 GVNIIMGVAAGVA
+556 GVAAFGA
-569 AITAAVVGFVSAANE
+569 LTAAVVGFVSAANE

-607 KSYQTSATDIAAT
+607 KSYQASATDIAAT

-658 IPELAEYIDLT
+658 IPELTEYIDLT

-778 RTLNETDKEM
+778 RTLNATDKEM

-824 LLTGETEGSAAAAEA
+824 LLTGETEAGAAAAEVA
-839 AAAQQRAL
+839 AEQQRVL
-847 SSTVNDVMLQVN
+847 SASVNDVMSQVN

-888 VVATSAWSI
+888 VVATSAGSI

-1155 REFGEDFAARV
+1155 REYGEDFAARV

>member
-132 LTGESAKLNAQIGAL
+132 LTGESAKLDAQIGAL
-147 KDQQEQAAD
+147 KDQQERAAD
-156 EANTFGAKSAAA
+156 GANTFGAQSAAA
-168 FGTVQQAIAAAGI
+168 FGAVQQAIAAAGI
-181 VTALKEIADAY
+181 VTALKEITDAY
-192 MECVDIAGDF
+192 MECVEIAGDF

-232 TTKYTA
+232 ATKYTA

-380 YDYTAIKADGTMKT
+380 YDYTAIKADGTMKS
-394 FSETIDELRDCFE
+394 FSETIDELRVCFE

-519 LAAFL
+519 LA
-524 AIIML
+524 
-529 VVTGLTGF
+529 TF
-537 VAVTKILIPLMGL
+537 VAIVAVATSGVLAFGAAVKLAAALKLGTLFAAAGPLML
-550 LTASIP
+550 
-556 GVNIIMGVAAGVA
+556 GVAAFGA
-569 AITAAVVGFVSAANE
+569 LTAAVVGFVSAANE

-778 RTLNETDKEM
+778 RTLNATDKEM

-824 LLTGETEGSAAAAEA
+824 LLTGETEGSAAAAEVA
-839 AAAQQRAL
+839 AEQQRVL
-847 SSTVNDVMLQVN
+847 SASVNDVMSQVN

-888 VVATSAWSI
+888 VVATSAGSI

-1032 SAYERIAQAAI
+1032 SAYESIAQAAI

-1129 TGSGGSSIS
+1129 TGGSGSSIS

-1155 REFGEDFAARV
+1155 REYGEDFAARV

>member
-1 MANRKEYEML
+1 MANRKEFEMI

-16 QLGSSYGS
+16 ELGGSYGS

-88 SSLENKLLSK
+88 SSLENKLLAK

-132 LTGESAKLNAQIGAL
+132 LTGESAKLDAQIGAL

-214 ATADEMALLAEKA
+214 ATADEMVLLSEKA

-232 TTKYTA
+232 DTKYTA

-330 ALGYSIEDVAVAVGL
+330 ALGYTIEDVAVAVGL

-380 YDYTAIKADGTMKT
+380 YDYTAIKADGTMKS

-501 IGDSLNEFVQE
+501 IGDGLNEFVQE

-519 LAAFL
+519 LAAFV
-524 AIIML
+524 AI
-529 VVTGLTGF
+529 
-537 VAVTKILIPLMGL
+537 VAVATSGVLAFGAAVKLAAALKLGALFATAGPLML
-550 LTASIP
+550 
-556 GVNIIMGVAAGVA
+556 GVAAFGA
-569 AITAAVVGFVSAANE
+569 LTTAVVGFVSAANE
-584 GVPSVKELTD
+584 GIPSVKELTD
-594 AARGLGDA
+594 VARGLRDA

-628 SRLEALETVTDRT
+628 SRLETLETVTDRT

-717 SIKLTQAQ
+717 SIKRTQAQ

-824 LLTGETEGSAAAAEA
+824 LLTGETETSAAAAEVTA
-839 AAAQQRAL
+839 EQQRVL
-847 SSTVNDVMLQVN
+847 SASVNDVMSQVN

-1155 REFGEDFAARV
+1155 REYGEDFAARV

>member
-1 MANRKEYEML
+1 MANRKEFEMI

-16 QLGSSYGS
+16 ELGGSYGS

-132 LTGESAKLNAQIGAL
+132 LTGESAKLDAQIGAL

-168 FGTVQQAIAAAGI
+168 FGAVQQAIAAAGI
-181 VTALKEIADAY
+181 ATALKEIADAY

-262 DGVINL
+262 DGVISL

-330 ALGYSIEDVAVAVGL
+330 ALGYTIEDVAVAVGL

-417 AMALAGQRGYN
+417 AMALAGERGYN

-501 IGDSLNEFVQE
+501 IGDGLNEFVQE

-519 LAAFL
+519 LAAFV
-524 AIIML
+524 AI
-529 VVTGLTGF
+529 
-537 VAVTKILIPLMGL
+537 VAVATSGVLAFGAAVKLAAALKLGALFATAGPLML
-550 LTASIP
+550 
-556 GVNIIMGVAAGVA
+556 GVAAFGA
-569 AITAAVVGFVSAANE
+569 LTTAVVGFVSAANE
-584 GVPSVKELTD
+584 GIPSVKELTD

-628 SRLEALETVTDRT
+628 SRLEDLEAVTDRT

-824 LLTGETEGSAAAAEA
+824 LLTGETEGGAAAAEVA
-839 AAAQQRAL
+839 AEQQRVL
-847 SSTVNDVMLQVN
+847 SASVNDVMSQVN

-888 VVATSAWSI
+888 VVATSAGSI

-914 LSTLT
+914 LSALSA
-919 LRSSEIEGLSEM
+919 RASEIEGLGDM
-931 ISSFADGSA
+931 LASFADGSA
-940 DSVNAVAGMATASD
+940 ESVNAVAGMRSASD
-954 DQLRKMVENWK
+954 EDLRKMVENWQ
-965 TLQEEQDKV
+965 TLQEEQSKV
-974 SGSIADLKT
+974 EGQLADIKT
-983 DFTATMDELQAQ
+983 GFSAMMDELQAQ
-995 LAADIDAMDLG
+995 LEADIDAMDLG
-1006 DEAAESGKATIQ
+1006 EEAGESGKATIE
-1018 GFITGANGMLPQVQ
+1018 GFIAGANGMLPQVQ
-1032 SAYERIAQAAI
+1032 SAYERIAQAAM

-1155 REFGEDFAARV
+1155 REYGEDFAARV

>member
-104 TAASLEQYTQRLNE
+104 AAASLEQYTQRLND

-132 LTGESAKLNAQIGAL
+132 LTGESAKLDAQIGAL

-168 FGTVQQAIAAAGI
+168 FGAVQQAIAAAGI

-202 EEGMSNVEALSG
+202 EAGMSNVEALSG

-330 ALGYSIEDVAVAVGL
+330 ALGYTIEDVAVAVGL

-380 YDYTAIKADGTMKT
+380 YDYTAIKADGTMKS

-501 IGDSLNEFVQE
+501 IGDGLNEFVQE

-519 LAAFL
+519 LAAFV
-524 AIIML
+524 AI
-529 VVTGLTGF
+529 
-537 VAVTKILIPLMGL
+537 VAVATSGVLAFGAAVKLAAALKLGALFATAGPLML
-550 LTASIP
+550 
-556 GVNIIMGVAAGVA
+556 GVAAFGA
-569 AITAAVVGFVSAANE
+569 LTTAVVGFVSAANE
-584 GVPSVKELTD
+584 GIPSVKELTD
-594 AARGLGDA
+594 VARGLRDA

-607 KSYQTSATDIAAT
+607 KSYQASATDIAAT

-628 SRLEALETVTDRT
+628 SRLEDLEAVTDRT
-641 DEQQTEW
+641 EEQQTEW
-648 HNTLALLANA
+648 HDTLALLANA

-788 RTQQRTIKN
+788 RTQQKTIKN

-811 AETAMNDA
+811 AKTAMDDA

-824 LLTGETEGSAAAAEA
+824 LLTGEAEESAAAAEVA
-839 AAAQQRAL
+839 AEQQRVL
-847 SSTVNDVMLQVN
+847 SASVNDVMSQVN

-888 VVATSAWSI
+888 VVATSAGNI

-914 LSTLT
+914 LSALSA
-919 LRSSEIEGLSEM
+919 RASEIEGLGDM
-931 ISSFADGSA
+931 LASFADGSTE
-940 DSVNAVAGMATASD
+940 SVNAVAGMRSASD
-954 DQLRKMVENWK
+954 EDLRKMVENWQ
-965 TLQEEQDKV
+965 TLQKEQSKV
-974 SGSIADLKT
+974 EGQLADIKT
-983 DFTATMDELQAQ
+983 GFSAMMDELQAQ
-995 LAADIDAMDLG
+995 LEADIDAMDLG
-1006 DEAAESGKATIQ
+1006 EEAGESGKATIE
-1018 GFITGANGMLPQVQ
+1018 GFIAGANGMLPQVQ
-1032 SAYERIAQAAI
+1032 SAYERIAQAAM
-1043 DAIDAKLDIHSPS
+1043 DAIDTKLDINSPS

-1155 REFGEDFAARV
+1155 REYGEDFAARV

>member
-168 FGTVQQAIAAAGI
+168 FGAVQQAIAAAGI

-380 YDYTAIKADGTMKT
+380 YDYTAIKADGTMKS
-394 FSETIDELRDCFE
+394 FSETIDELRVYFE

-492 RTLYQLGED
+492 RMLYQLGED

-512 HPALMKA
+512 HPAMMKA
-519 LAAFL
+519 LAAFV
-524 AIIML
+524 AIIA
-529 VVTGLTGF
+529 
-537 VAVTKILIPLMGL
+537 VATSGVLAFGAAVKLAAALKLGALFAAAGPLML
-550 LTASIP
+550 
-556 GVNIIMGVAAGVA
+556 GVAAFGA
-569 AITAAVVGFVSAANE
+569 LTAAVVGFVSAANE

-594 AARGLGDA
+594 AARELGDA

-1155 REFGEDFAARV
+1155 REYGEDFAARV

>member
-132 LTGESAKLNAQIGAL
+132 LTGESAKLDAQIGAL
-147 KDQQEQAAD
+147 KDQQERAAD
-156 EANTFGAKSAAA
+156 GANTFGAQSAAA
-168 FGTVQQAIAAAGI
+168 FGAVQQAIAAAGI
-181 VTALKEIADAY
+181 VTALKEITDAY
-192 MECVDIAGDF
+192 MECVEIAGDF

-214 ATADEMALLAEKA
+214 ATADEMALLSEKA
-227 KELGA
+227 KEMGA

-519 LAAFL
+519 LAAFV
-524 AIIML
+524 AI
-529 VVTGLTGF
+529 
-537 VAVTKILIPLMGL
+537 VAVATSGVLAFGAAVKLAAALKLGALFAAAGPLML
-550 LTASIP
+550 
-556 GVNIIMGVAAGVA
+556 GVAAFGA
-569 AITAAVVGFVSAANE
+569 LTAAVVGFVSAANE

-824 LLTGETEGSAAAAEA
+824 LLTGETEASAAAAEVTA
-839 AAAQQRAL
+839 EQQRVL
-847 SSTVNDVMLQVN
+847 SASVNDVMSQVN

-888 VVATSAWSI
+888 VVATSAGSI

-1032 SAYERIAQAAI
+1032 SAYESIAQAAI

-1155 REFGEDFAARV
+1155 REYGEDFAARV

>member
-16 QLGSSYGS
+16 QLGSRYGS

-132 LTGESAKLNAQIGAL
+132 LTGESAKLDAQIGAL

-156 EANTFGAKSAAA
+156 GANTFGAQSAAA
-168 FGTVQQAIAAAGI
+168 FGAIQEAIAAAGI
-181 VTALKEIADAY
+181 VAALKEITDAY
-192 MECVDIAGDF
+192 LECVEIAGDF

-214 ATADEMALLAEKA
+214 ATADEMALLSEKA

-232 TTKYTA
+232 ATKYTA

-380 YDYTAIKADGTMKT
+380 YDYTAIKADGTMKS
-394 FSETIDELRDCFE
+394 FSETIDELRVCFE

-492 RTLYQLGED
+492 RMLYQLGED

-512 HPALMKA
+512 HPAMMKA
-519 LAAFL
+519 LAAFV
-524 AIIML
+524 AIIA
-529 VVTGLTGF
+529 
-537 VAVTKILIPLMGL
+537 VATSGVLAFGAAVKLAAALKLGALFAAAGPLML
-550 LTASIP
+550 
-556 GVNIIMGVAAGVA
+556 GVAAFGA
-569 AITAAVVGFVSAANE
+569 LTAAVVGFVSAANE

-594 AARGLGDA
+594 AARELGDA

-607 KSYQTSATDIAAT
+607 KSYQASATDIAAT

-628 SRLEALETVTDRT
+628 SRLETLEAVTDRT

-773 YYGLL
+773 YYSLL

-824 LLTGETEGSAAAAEA
+824 LLTGETEGSAAAAEVA
-839 AAAQQRAL
+839 AEQQRVL
-847 SSTVNDVMLQVN
+847 SASVNDVMSQVN
-859 DLADAYADVYAEAK
+859 DLADAYADVYAAAK

-1080 LEEAMMLTAGAGID
+1080 LEESMMLTAGAGID

-1155 REFGEDFAARV
+1155 REYGEDFAARV

>member
-132 LTGESAKLNAQIGAL
+132 LTGESAKLDAQIGAL

-156 EANTFGAKSAAA
+156 GANTFGAQSAAA
-168 FGTVQQAIAAAGI
+168 FGAIQEAIAAAGI
-181 VTALKEIADAY
+181 VAALKEITDAY
-192 MECVDIAGDF
+192 LECVEIAGDF

-214 ATADEMALLAEKA
+214 ATADEMALLSEKA

-232 TTKYTA
+232 ATKYTA

-380 YDYTAIKADGTMKT
+380 YDYTAIKADGTMKS
-394 FSETIDELRDCFE
+394 FSETIDELRVYFE

-492 RTLYQLGED
+492 RMLYQLGED

-512 HPALMKA
+512 HPAMMKA
-519 LAAFL
+519 LAAFV
-524 AIIML
+524 AIIA
-529 VVTGLTGF
+529 
-537 VAVTKILIPLMGL
+537 VATSGVLAFGAAVKLAAALKLGALFAAAGPLML
-550 LTASIP
+550 
-556 GVNIIMGVAAGVA
+556 GVAAFGA
-569 AITAAVVGFVSAANE
+569 LTAAVVGFVSAANE

-594 AARGLGDA
+594 AARELGDA

-607 KSYQTSATDIAAT
+607 KSYQASATDIAAT

-628 SRLEALETVTDRT
+628 SRLEALEAVTDRT

-788 RTQQRTIKN
+788 RTQQKTIKN

-824 LLTGETEGSAAAAEA
+824 LLTGETEESAAAAEVA
-839 AAAQQRAL
+839 AEQQRVL
-847 SSTVNDVMLQVN
+847 SASVNDVMSQVN

-873 QSVEGQYKLWDDAEQ
+873 QSVEGQYKLWDDAEK

-914 LSTLT
+914 LSALSA
-919 LRSSEIEGLSEM
+919 RASEIEGLGDM
-931 ISSFADGSA
+931 LASFADGSA
-940 DSVNAVAGMATASD
+940 ESVNAVAGMRSASD
-954 DQLRKMVENWK
+954 EQLRKMVENWQ
-965 TLQEEQDKV
+965 TLQEEQSKV
-974 SGSIADLKT
+974 ESQLADIKT
-983 DFTATMDELQAQ
+983 GFSVMMDELQAQ

-1018 GFITGANGMLPQVQ
+1018 GFIIGANGMLPQVQ
-1032 SAYERIAQAAI
+1032 SAYESIAQAAI

-1094 AVSEE
+1094 AISEE
-1099 DMQIIALAPKLLSA
+1099 DMQFIALAPQLLSA

-1138 VTFEIQGNA
+1138 ITFEIQGNA

-1155 REFGEDFAARV
+1155 REYGEDFAARV

>member
-132 LTGESAKLNAQIGAL
+132 LTGESAKLDAQLGAL

-156 EANTFGAKSAAA
+156 GANTFGAQSSAA
-168 FGTVQQAIAAAGI
+168 FGAIQEAIAAAGI
-181 VTALKEIADAY
+181 VAALKEITDAY
-192 MECVDIAGDF
+192 LECVEIAGDF

-214 ATADEMALLAEKA
+214 ATADEMALLSEKA

-232 TTKYTA
+232 ATKYTA

-380 YDYTAIKADGTMKT
+380 YDYTAIKADGTMKS
-394 FSETIDELRDCFE
+394 FSETIDELRVYFE

-492 RTLYQLGED
+492 RMLYQLGED

-512 HPALMKA
+512 HPAMMKA
-519 LAAFL
+519 LAAFV
-524 AIIML
+524 AIIA
-529 VVTGLTGF
+529 
-537 VAVTKILIPLMGL
+537 VATSGVLAFGAAAKLAAALKLGALFAAAGPLML
-550 LTASIP
+550 
-556 GVNIIMGVAAGVA
+556 GVAAFGA
-569 AITAAVVGFVSAANE
+569 LTAAVVGFVSAANE

-594 AARGLGDA
+594 AARELGDA

-607 KSYQTSATDIAAT
+607 KSYQASATDIAAT

-628 SRLEALETVTDRT
+628 SRLETLEAVTDRT

-824 LLTGETEGSAAAAEA
+824 LLTGETEGSAAAAEVA
-839 AAAQQRAL
+839 AEQQRVL
-847 SSTVNDVMLQVN
+847 SASVNDVMSQVN

-888 VVATSAWSI
+888 VVATSAGSI

-1032 SAYERIAQAAI
+1032 SAYESIAQAAI

-1155 REFGEDFAARV
+1155 RGYGEDFAARV

>member
-132 LTGESAKLNAQIGAL
+132 LTGESAKLDAQIGAL
-147 KDQQEQAAD
+147 KDQQERAAD
-156 EANTFGAKSAAA
+156 GANTFGAQSAAA
-168 FGTVQQAIAAAGI
+168 FGAIQEAIAAAGI
-181 VTALKEIADAY
+181 VAALKEITDAY
-192 MECVDIAGDF
+192 LECVEIAGDF

-214 ATADEMALLAEKA
+214 ATADEMALLSEKA

-232 TTKYTA
+232 ATKYTA

-380 YDYTAIKADGTMKT
+380 YDYTAIKADGTMKS

-519 LAAFL
+519 LAAFV
-524 AIIML
+524 AI
-529 VVTGLTGF
+529 
-537 VAVTKILIPLMGL
+537 VAVATSGVLAFGAAVKLAAALKLGALFAAAGPLML
-550 LTASIP
+550 
-556 GVNIIMGVAAGVA
+556 GVAAFGA
-569 AITAAVVGFVSAANE
+569 LTAAVVGFVSAANE

-594 AARGLGDA
+594 AARGLDDA

-788 RTQQRTIKN
+788 RTQQKTIKN

-811 AETAMNDA
+811 AKTAMDDA

-824 LLTGETEGSAAAAEA
+824 LLTGETEESAAAAEVA
-839 AAAQQRAL
+839 AEQQRVL
-847 SSTVNDVMLQVN
+847 SASVNDVMSQVN
-859 DLADAYADVYAEAK
+859 DLADAYADVYAAAK

-914 LSTLT
+914 LSVLSA
-919 LRSSEIEGLSEM
+919 RASEIEGLSEM

-1032 SAYERIAQAAI
+1032 SAYESIAQAAI

-1155 REFGEDFAARV
+1155 REYGEDFAARV

>member
-104 TAASLEQYTQRLNE
+104 TAASLEQYTQRLND

-132 LTGESAKLNAQIGAL
+132 LTGESAKLDAQIGAL
-147 KDQQEQAAD
+147 KDQQERAAD
-156 EANTFGAKSAAA
+156 GANTFGAQSAAA
-168 FGTVQQAIAAAGI
+168 FGAVQQAIAAAGI
-181 VTALKEIADAY
+181 VTALKEITDAY
-192 MECVDIAGDF
+192 MECVEIAGDF

-227 KELGA
+227 EELGA
-232 TTKYTA
+232 ATKYTA
-238 QESAD
+238 QEAAD
-243 AMGYMAMAGWNA
+243 AMGYMAMAGWDA

-330 ALGYSIEDVAVAVGL
+330 ALGYTIEDVAVAVGL

-380 YDYTAIKADGTMKT
+380 YDYTAIKADGTMKS

-501 IGDSLNEFVQE
+501 IGDGLNEFVQE

-519 LAAFL
+519 LAAFV
-524 AIIML
+524 AI
-529 VVTGLTGF
+529 
-537 VAVTKILIPLMGL
+537 VAVATSGVLAFGAAVKLAAALKLGALFAAAGPLML
-550 LTASIP
+550 
-556 GVNIIMGVAAGVA
+556 GVAAFGA
-569 AITAAVVGFVSAANE
+569 LTAAVVGFVSAANE

-628 SRLEALETVTDRT
+628 SRLEDLEAVTDRT

-778 RTLNETDKEM
+778 RTLNATDKEM

-824 LLTGETEGSAAAAEA
+824 LLTGETEGGAAAAEVA
-839 AAAQQRAL
+839 AEQQRVL
-847 SSTVNDVMLQVN
+847 SASVNDVMSQVN

-888 VVATSAWSI
+888 VVATSAGSI

-914 LSTLT
+914 LSALSA
-919 LRSSEIEGLSEM
+919 RASEIEGLGDM
-931 ISSFADGSA
+931 LASFADGSA
-940 DSVNAVAGMATASD
+940 ESVNAVAGMRSASD
-954 DQLRKMVENWK
+954 EDLRKMVENWQ
-965 TLQEEQDKV
+965 TLQEEQSKV
-974 SGSIADLKT
+974 EGQLADIKT
-983 DFTATMDELQAQ
+983 GFSAMMDELQAQ
-995 LAADIDAMDLG
+995 LEADIDAMDLG
-1006 DEAAESGKATIQ
+1006 EEAGESGKATIE
-1018 GFITGANGMLPQVQ
+1018 GFIAGANGMLPQVQ
-1032 SAYERIAQAAI
+1032 SAYERIAQAAM

-1155 REFGEDFAARV
+1155 REYGEDFAARV

>member
-132 LTGESAKLNAQIGAL
+132 LTGESAKLDAQIGAL

-156 EANTFGAKSAAA
+156 GANTFGAQSAAA
-168 FGTVQQAIAAAGI
+168 FGAIQEAIAAAGI
-181 VTALKEIADAY
+181 VAALKEITDAY
-192 MECVDIAGDF
+192 LECVEIAGDF

-232 TTKYTA
+232 ATKYTA

-262 DGVINL
+262 DGVISL

-330 ALGYSIEDVAVAVGL
+330 ALGYTIEDVAVAVGL

-380 YDYTAIKADGTMKT
+380 YDYTAIKADGTMKS

-492 RTLYQLGED
+492 RMLYQLGED

-512 HPALMKA
+512 HPAMMKA
-519 LAAFL
+519 LAAFV
-524 AIIML
+524 AIIA
-529 VVTGLTGF
+529 
-537 VAVTKILIPLMGL
+537 VATSGVLAFGAAVKLAAALKLGALFAAAGPLML
-550 LTASIP
+550 
-556 GVNIIMGVAAGVA
+556 GVAAFGA
-569 AITAAVVGFVSAANE
+569 LTAAVVGFVSAANE

-594 AARGLGDA
+594 AARELGDA

-607 KSYQTSATDIAAT
+607 KSYQASATDIAAT

-628 SRLEALETVTDRT
+628 SRLETLEAVTDRT

-1155 REFGEDFAARV
+1155 REYGEDFAARV

>member
-132 LTGESAKLNAQIGAL
+132 LTGESAKLDAQIGAL
-147 KDQQEQAAD
+147 KDQQERAAD
-156 EANTFGAKSAAA
+156 GANTFGAQSAAA
-168 FGTVQQAIAAAGI
+168 FGAVQQAIAAAGI
-181 VTALKEIADAY
+181 VTALKEITDAY
-192 MECVDIAGDF
+192 MECVEIAGDF

-214 ATADEMALLAEKA
+214 ATADEMALLSEKA
-227 KELGA
+227 KEMGA

-519 LAAFL
+519 LAAFV
-524 AIIML
+524 AI
-529 VVTGLTGF
+529 
-537 VAVTKILIPLMGL
+537 VAVATSGVLAFGAAVKLAAALKLGALFAAAGPLML
-550 LTASIP
+550 
-556 GVNIIMGVAAGVA
+556 GVAAFGA
-569 AITAAVVGFVSAANE
+569 LTAAVVGFVSAANE

-824 LLTGETEGSAAAAEA
+824 LLTGETEAGAAAAEVA
-839 AAAQQRAL
+839 AEQQRVL
-847 SSTVNDVMLQVN
+847 SASVNDVMSQVN

-888 VVATSAWSI
+888 VVATSAGSI

-1032 SAYERIAQAAI
+1032 SAYESIAQAAI

-1155 REFGEDFAARV
+1155 REYGEDFAARV

>member
-132 LTGESAKLNAQIGAL
+132 LTGESAKLDAQIGAL
-147 KDQQEQAAD
+147 KDQQERAAD
-156 EANTFGAKSAAA
+156 GANTFGAQSAAA
-168 FGTVQQAIAAAGI
+168 FGAIQEAIAAAGI
-181 VTALKEIADAY
+181 VAALKEITDAY
-192 MECVDIAGDF
+192 LECVEIAGDF

-214 ATADEMALLAEKA
+214 ATADEMALLSEKA

-232 TTKYTA
+232 ATKYTA

-380 YDYTAIKADGTMKT
+380 YDYTAIKADGTMKS
-394 FSETIDELRDCFE
+394 FSETIDELRVYFE

-492 RTLYQLGED
+492 RMLYQLGED

-512 HPALMKA
+512 HPAMMKA
-519 LAAFL
+519 LAAFV
-524 AIIML
+524 AIIA
-529 VVTGLTGF
+529 
-537 VAVTKILIPLMGL
+537 VATSGVLAFGAAAKLAAALKLGALFAAAGPLML
-550 LTASIP
+550 
-556 GVNIIMGVAAGVA
+556 GVAAFGA
-569 AITAAVVGFVSAANE
+569 LTAAVVGFVSAANE

-594 AARGLGDA
+594 AARELGDA

-607 KSYQTSATDIAAT
+607 KSYQASATDIAAT

-628 SRLEALETVTDRT
+628 SRLETLEAVTDRT

-788 RTQQRTIKN
+788 RTQQKTIKN

-824 LLTGETEGSAAAAEA
+824 LLTGETEESAAAAEVA
-839 AAAQQRAL
+839 AEQQRVL
-847 SSTVNDVMLQVN
+847 SASVNDVMSQVN

-873 QSVEGQYKLWDDAEQ
+873 QSVEGQYKLWDDAEK
-888 VVATSAWSI
+888 VVATRSWSI

-914 LSTLT
+914 LSALSA
-919 LRSSEIEGLSEM
+919 RASEIEGLGDM
-931 ISSFADGSA
+931 LASFADGSA
-940 DSVNAVAGMATASD
+940 ESVNAVAGMRSASD
-954 DQLRKMVENWK
+954 EQLRKMVENWQ
-965 TLQEEQDKV
+965 TLQEEQSKV
-974 SGSIADLKT
+974 ESQLADIKT
-983 DFTATMDELQAQ
+983 GFSVMMDELQAQ

-1080 LEEAMMLTAGAGID
+1080 LEEAMLLTAEAGID

-1155 REFGEDFAARV
+1155 HEYGEDFAARV

>member
-132 LTGESAKLNAQIGAL
+132 LTGESAKLDAQLGAL
-147 KDQQEQAAD
+147 KDQQEQAAA

-168 FGTVQQAIAAAGI
+168 FGAIQEAIAAAGI
-181 VTALKEIADAY
+181 VAALKEITDAY
-192 MECVDIAGDF
+192 LECVEIAGDF

-214 ATADEMALLAEKA
+214 ATADEMALLSEKA

-232 TTKYTA
+232 ATKYTA

-380 YDYTAIKADGTMKT
+380 YDYTAIKADGTMKS
-394 FSETIDELRDCFE
+394 FSETIDELRVYFE

-492 RTLYQLGED
+492 RMLYQLGED

-512 HPALMKA
+512 HPAMMKA
-519 LAAFL
+519 LAAFV
-524 AIIML
+524 AIIA
-529 VVTGLTGF
+529 
-537 VAVTKILIPLMGL
+537 VATSGVLAFGAAAKLAAALKLGALFAAAGPLML
-550 LTASIP
+550 
-556 GVNIIMGVAAGVA
+556 GVAAFGA
-569 AITAAVVGFVSAANE
+569 LTAAVVGFVSAANE

-594 AARGLGDA
+594 AARELGDA

-607 KSYQTSATDIAAT
+607 KSYQASATDIAAT

-628 SRLEALETVTDRT
+628 SRLETLEAVTDRT

-788 RTQQRTIKN
+788 RTQQKTIKN

-824 LLTGETEGSAAAAEA
+824 LLTGETEESAAAAEVA
-839 AAAQQRAL
+839 AEQQRVL
-847 SSTVNDVMLQVN
+847 SASVNDVMSQVN

-873 QSVEGQYKLWDDAEQ
+873 QSVEGQYKLWDDAEK

-914 LSTLT
+914 LSALSA
-919 LRSSEIEGLSEM
+919 RASEIEGLGDM
-931 ISSFADGSA
+931 LASFADGSA
-940 DSVNAVAGMATASD
+940 ESVNAVAGMRSASD
-954 DQLRKMVENWK
+954 EQLRKMVENWQ
-965 TLQEEQDKV
+965 TLQEEQSKV
-974 SGSIADLKT
+974 ESQLADIKT
-983 DFTATMDELQAQ
+983 GFSVMMDELQAQ

-1080 LEEAMMLTAGAGID
+1080 LEEAMLLTAEAGID

-1155 REFGEDFAARV
+1155 HEYGEDFAARV

>member
-104 TAASLEQYTQRLNE
+104 AAASLEQYTQRLND

-132 LTGESAKLNAQIGAL
+132 LTGESAKLDAQIGAL

-168 FGTVQQAIAAAGI
+168 FGAVQQAIAAAGI

-202 EEGMSNVEALSG
+202 EAGMSNVEALSG

-330 ALGYSIEDVAVAVGL
+330 ALGYTIEDVAVAVGL

-380 YDYTAIKADGTMKT
+380 YDYTAIKADGTMKS

-501 IGDSLNEFVQE
+501 IGDGLNEFVQE

-519 LAAFL
+519 LAAFV
-524 AIIML
+524 AI
-529 VVTGLTGF
+529 
-537 VAVTKILIPLMGL
+537 VAVATSGVLAFGAAVKLAAALKLGALFAAAGPLML
-550 LTASIP
+550 
-556 GVNIIMGVAAGVA
+556 GVAAFGA
-569 AITAAVVGFVSAANE
+569 LTAAVVGFVSAANE

-628 SRLEALETVTDRT
+628 SRLEDLEAVTDRT

-778 RTLNETDKEM
+778 RTLNATDKEM

-824 LLTGETEGSAAAAEA
+824 LLTGETEGGAAAAEVA
-839 AAAQQRAL
+839 AEQQRVL
-847 SSTVNDVMLQVN
+847 SASVNDVMSQVN

-888 VVATSAWSI
+888 VVATSAGSI

-914 LSTLT
+914 LSALSA
-919 LRSSEIEGLSEM
+919 RASEIEGLGDM
-931 ISSFADGSA
+931 LASFADGSA
-940 DSVNAVAGMATASD
+940 ESVNAVAGMRSASD
-954 DQLRKMVENWK
+954 EDLRKMVENWQ
-965 TLQEEQDKV
+965 TLQEEQSKV
-974 SGSIADLKT
+974 EGQLADIKT
-983 DFTATMDELQAQ
+983 GFSAMMDELQAQ
-995 LAADIDAMDLG
+995 LEADIDAMDLG
-1006 DEAAESGKATIQ
+1006 EEAGESGKATIE
-1018 GFITGANGMLPQVQ
+1018 GFIAGANGMLPQVQ
-1032 SAYERIAQAAI
+1032 SAYERIAQAAM

-1155 REFGEDFAARV
+1155 REYGEDFAARV